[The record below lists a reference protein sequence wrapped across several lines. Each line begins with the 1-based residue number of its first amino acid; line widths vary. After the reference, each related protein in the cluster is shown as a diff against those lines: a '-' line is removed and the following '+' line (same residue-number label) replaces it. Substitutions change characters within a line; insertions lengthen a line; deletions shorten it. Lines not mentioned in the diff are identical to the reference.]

1 VTQGTSSRSE
11 AQREAIHGLKGG
23 DPHVPRATIH
33 ALKEGDPHNPREV
46 IHVVLHTIQREEI
59 HAIRGR

>member
-1 VTQGTSSRSE
+1 M
-11 AQREAIHGLKGG
+11 KGG